1 MKITRIFFRTII
13 GLTFMFSGFVKGV
26 DPLGFN
32 YKLLEYLEAY
42 KMEWLNSVAL
52 PLVIIL
58 CMIEFTIGVMLVF
71 GVKPKLTSWLALIM
85 MSFFLVL
92 TFLSA
97 INNPVS
103 DCGCF
108 GDAIKLSNWATF
120 YKNVVLI
127 AFILFLVFTNKHASP
142 AFKPKWE
149 LVVTIIGAAFMI
161 YISIHSLRHLPLID
175 FLPWKVGNKI
185 SEQVIP
191 TPEKAEIMLVYK
203 DKKTG
208 EKFEYTSKTLPWQDS
223 VKMASIEFVEQK
235 KKIIQPYKEAP
246 IHDFVIADESGN
258 ILTDK
263 IVANPSY
270 QFILVAYDL
279 NATAKQCYADINAF
293 VNGEYLKGGCEK
305 DSISF
310 VGLSGSIP
318 ATIDNFR
325 HEVQAM
331 YPIYT
336 VDETALKTMI
346 RSNPGLL
353 LLKNGVV
360 LAKWGWRDIPE
371 YKDVKEKYMK

>member
-1 MKITRIFFRTII
+1 
-13 GLTFMFSGFVKGV
+13 
-26 DPLGFN
+26 
-32 YKLLEYLEAY
+32 
-42 KMEWLNSVAL
+42 
-52 PLVIIL
+52 
-58 CMIEFTIGVMLVF
+58 
-71 GVKPKLTSWLALIM
+71 
-85 MSFFLVL
+85 
-92 TFLSA
+92 
-97 INNPVS
+97 
-103 DCGCF
+103 
-108 GDAIKLSNWATF
+108 
-120 YKNVVLI
+120 
-127 AFILFLVFTNKHASP
+127 
-142 AFKPKWE
+142 
-149 LVVTIIGAAFMI
+149 MI
-161 YISIHSLRHLPLID
+161 YISIYSLRHLPLID

-191 TPEKAEIMLVYK
+191 TPEKADIILVYK

-208 EKFEYTSKTLPWQDS
+208 EKFEYTDKTLPYKDS
-223 VKMASIEFVEQK
+223 VKWASIKYDTSIK
-235 KKIIQPYKEAP
+235 KVIQPYKEAP
-246 IHDFVIADESGN
+246 IHDFVITDESGN
-258 ILTDK
+258 IITDK

-279 NATAKQCYADINAF
+279 NATAKQCYADINTF
-293 VNGEYLKGGCEK
+293 VNGEYLKGGCAK

-371 YKDVKEKYMK
+371 YKEVKEKYIKY

>member
-1 MKITRIFFRTII
+1 
-13 GLTFMFSGFVKGV
+13 MFSGFVKGV

-52 PLVIIL
+52 ALVIIL

-71 GVKPKLTSWLALIM
+71 GIKPKLTSWLALIM

-97 INNPVS
+97 LNNPVS

-127 AFILFLVFTNKHASP
+127 AFILFLVCTNKHAAP
-142 AFKPKWE
+142 ALKPKWE
-149 LVVTIIGAAFMI
+149 FVVIIFGAAFMVF
-161 YISIHSLRHLPLID
+161 ISIHSLRHLPLIN

-191 TPEKAEIMLVYK
+191 TPEISESTLVYK
-203 DKKTG
+203 NKTTG
-208 EKFEYTSKTLPWQDS
+208 KEETYTAKTLPWQDS
-223 VKMASIEFVEQK
+223 IRMANLVFVETNK
-235 KKIIQPYKEAP
+235 KVTQPYKEAP
-246 IHDFVIADESGN
+246 IHDFVITDENGN

-279 NATAKQCYADINAF
+279 NKTAKECYADINAF
-293 VNGEYLKGGCEK
+293 VNGEYLKEGCEK

-310 VGLSGSIP
+310 VGLSGSIL

-371 YKDVKEKYMK
+371 YKDVKEKYIKK